1 MRAKKHQIIECVMM
15 NIVLWPKKVGPDK
28 VTLSALKG
36 PEDAR
41 FAFMQTNDTGI
52 VGRRT
57 RCAGEK
63 NEIRHVD
70 ILAQPISAHIDQAAG
85 IRESSYLLC
94 LNAIDWSDPTQLK
107 RHELTRTSEHDTT
120 YVRAIY

>member
-1 MRAKKHQIIECVMM
+1 M
-15 NIVLWPKKVGPDK
+15 LWPKKVGLDK

-41 FAFMQTNDTGI
+41 FAFMQTNDTGT

-57 RCAGEK
+57 KCAGGK
-63 NEIRHVD
+63 DEIHHVD
-70 ILAQPISAHIDQAAG
+70 ILAQEVPAHISQAAG